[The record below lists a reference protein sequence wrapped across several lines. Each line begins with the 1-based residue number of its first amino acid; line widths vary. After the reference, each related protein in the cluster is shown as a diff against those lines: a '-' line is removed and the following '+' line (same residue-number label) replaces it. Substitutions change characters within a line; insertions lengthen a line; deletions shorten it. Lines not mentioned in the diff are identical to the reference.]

1 MSSGAQGRDAVTR
14 QRGAWSFEPFA
25 TVEELDEIEAMQAEL
40 VALRAEVARLRGVAR
55 PVCYACDAVPVGTR
69 DRRPEGGGIEAACA
83 RHADPVVAL
92 PAMPIDVEH
101 ERRVDEA
108 IAKRAQAV
116 AEARRA
122 GEMSGAKRIGPRV
135 TVHRSCDG
143 CAHERATYYACQ
155 GDTGYHHDCA
165 HPAHKEPRRIGYSSG
180 TPGWCPEIASALD
193 GWGAPMSG
201 RIVFVKWLCVACQV
215 GR

>member
-55 PVCYACDAVPVGTR
+55 PVCYACDAAPVGTR

-108 IAKRAQAV
+108 IAKRAHVGEKRDRKTGRYVHTLDELCVCGHELGRHA
-116 AEARRA
+116 AASSA
-122 GEMSGAKRIGPRV
+122 GERECFAEGCECPR
-135 TVHRSCDG
+135 
-143 CAHERATYYACQ
+143 
-155 GDTGYHHDCA
+155 
-165 HPAHKEPRRIGYSSG
+165 
-180 TPGWCPEIASALD
+180 
-193 GWGAPMSG
+193 
-201 RIVFVKWLCVACQV
+201 FVKRGYPSVT
-215 GR
+215 GRSPDGGRR